1 MKAGT
6 IGHRKRGVVL
16 GEWISFSTGVFMAFF
31 AVMNPIANTPLF
43 LSLTSQ
49 SNSISRRRI
58 ARNSVIVA
66 FFITTLFCLAGQKI
80 FLIFGITLP
89 AFKITGGI
97 LITMIGFES
106 LRGQHSKIQRPS
118 MRAHEDSMDSDLN
131 VAVSP
136 LGIPLLAGPGTITT
150 AVNFVSD
157 GSMIKTIITVGM
169 FGILCLITYVC
180 FIFSRQIK
188 KYLGQVGINVVIRLM
203 GLILA
208 VVGVEMLT
216 TGLKTVFP
224 FLNSVHAF

>member
-1 MKAGT
+1 
-6 IGHRKRGVVL
+6 
-16 GEWISFSTGVFMAFF
+16 MAFF
-31 AVMNPIANTPLF
+31 AVMNPIANTPVF
-43 LSLTSQ
+43 LALTSH

-97 LITMIGFES
+97 LITIIGIES
-106 LRGQHSKIQRPS
+106 LQGTHSKIQKPN
-118 MRAHEDSMDSDLN
+118 MKAHEESTESDIN

-157 GSMIKTIITVGM
+157 GSVAKTIVTIAV
-169 FGILCLITYVC
+169 FAFLCLITYIC
-180 FIFSRQIK
+180 FLFSREIK
-188 KYLGQVGINVVIRLM
+188 KYLGQIGINVVIRLM

-216 TGLKTVFP
+216 TGLKSVFP
-224 FLNSVHAF
+224 FLGISSF